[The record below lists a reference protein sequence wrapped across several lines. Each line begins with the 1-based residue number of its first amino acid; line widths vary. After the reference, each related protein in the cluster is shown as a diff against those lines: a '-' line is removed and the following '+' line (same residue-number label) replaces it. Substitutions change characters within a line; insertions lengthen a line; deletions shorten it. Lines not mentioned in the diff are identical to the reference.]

1 MPGYREKGRCITHT
15 DRGDKAVA
23 INCIDIKKDVLTTKD
38 NGALKKGNIN
48 KQQQLMAWWQDAG
61 AVFIWQTHRAEE
73 VPQFGG
79 FLVQDYRSYAEL
91 TADTADY
98 LDITQRR
105 NDTLIGNSE

>member
-1 MPGYREKGRCITHT
+1 
-15 DRGDKAVA
+15 
-23 INCIDIKKDVLTTKD
+23 
-38 NGALKKGNIN
+38 
-48 KQQQLMAWWQDAG
+48 MAWWQDAG

-105 NDTLIGNSE
+105 NDTLIGNNINRIEKLLYSSQYR